1 MGLATGS
8 HFFDDNTPRRVP
20 RLGDITLADLPA
32 EIGLFPLFG
41 TLLLPRGKLP
51 LNVFE
56 PRYIGLIEDALAD
69 QRLIGI
75 IQPFSE
81 IDDDEDFAAEPHLF
95 EVGCIGRITSF
106 VERLDNTYAITL
118 TGISRFRYLRESEG
132 ARGYRRARI
141 DVSAYAGDLNEIP
154 SAPFDRKLLLESLK
168 EYFESRGMGV
178 RWEVIDQMADDA
190 LLVALPM
197 ICPFPSPEKQA
208 LLEADT
214 LTERA
219 RVLQSLLDLSGS
231 QNGGARPV

>member
-1 MGLATGS
+1 ML
-8 HFFDDNTPRRVP
+8 
-20 RLGDITLADLPA
+20 
-32 EIGLFPLFG
+32 G

-56 PRYIGLIEDALAD
+56 PRYIALMEDALAS

-81 IDDDEDFAAEPHLF
+81 LDDDEGDEPPLF
-95 EVGCIGRITSF
+95 DVGCIGRITSF
-106 VERLDNTYAITL
+106 TERADGTFAVTL
-118 TGISRFRYLRESEG
+118 TGICRFRYLRESGEH
-132 ARGYRRARI
+132 RGYRRARI
-141 DVSAYAGDLNEIP
+141 DTSAYAGDFDEIP
-154 SAPFDRKLLLESLK
+154 SAPFDRQQLLTSLK
-168 EYFESRGMGV
+168 EYFQVRGMGM

-197 ICPFPSPEKQA
+197 ICPFPSSEKQA

-219 RVLQSLLDLSGS
+219 RVLQSLLDLAGPDDDMP
-231 QNGGARPV
+231 RPT